1 MDTPTVGHNPSASR
15 RGLDAAALGE
25 RLRGIGF
32 TPFFIDATGSTNTD
46 LVEAVRAEG
55 EKGSREATGAE
66 SLNFYNQTGEVPH
79 LSVLLAE
86 EQLAGR
92 GRMGRPWTAPRYSQV
107 IASVVLRLNGIPAD
121 SLGLLPLL
129 TGMAIAQGVRTA
141 SESAGCELSAEL
153 KWPNDVLICGRKLA
167 GILVEAAKVDM
178 GVANGGQMGPLLKEA
193 VVVLGFG
200 VNYDLA
206 VDELP
211 VAHATSIALEAE
223 QLAKNNATDQPM
235 DQLASN
241 QRASDERISGERIS
255 GEGAPRRTAEP
266 GAAIPDREAVIFHIL
281 ENLERDVARF
291 KQLGGAPEAIMGRY
305 RQLSATIGTRVKAFL
320 PGDEFVTGMA
330 VDVDTSGELVIQ
342 VETHEGKRAIAPGQ
356 RLTVAAGDVEH
367 LRSADISRHSEWGY
381 A

>member
-1 MDTPTVGHNPSASR
+1 MDTPTVGHKPGTSR
-15 RGLDAAALGE
+15 RGLDTAALGE

-32 TPFFIDATGSTNTD
+32 TPFFTDATGSTNTD
-46 LVEAVRAEG
+46 LVEAVWAEG
-55 EKGSREATGAE
+55 ERGSREVTGAK

-92 GRMGRPWTAPRYSQV
+92 GRMGRRWTAPRHSQV

-121 SLGLLPLL
+121 SVGLLPLL

-141 SESAGCELSAEL
+141 SESAGRELSAEL

-178 GVANGGQMGPLLKEA
+178 GEANGGQRGPLLKEA

-206 VDELP
+206 ADELP

-223 QLAKNNATDQPM
+223 QLAKNHATDQLI
-235 DQLASN
+235 DQRVSN
-241 QRASDERISGERIS
+241 QRSSSGRVS
-255 GEGAPRRTAEP
+255 SEGTPSSAAGLEV
-266 GAAIPDREAVIFHIL
+266 AIPGREAVIFHIL

-291 KQLGGAPEAIMGRY
+291 RQLGGAPEAIMGRY

>member
-1 MDTPTVGHNPSASR
+1 M
-15 RGLDAAALGE
+15 GE

-32 TPFFIDATGSTNTD
+32 TPFFTDATGSTNTD

-55 EKGSREATGAE
+55 ERGSREVTGAK

-92 GRMGRPWTAPRYSQV
+92 GRMGRRWTAPRHSQV

-121 SLGLLPLL
+121 SVGLLPLL

-141 SESAGCELSAEL
+141 SESAGRELSAEL

-178 GVANGGQMGPLLKEA
+178 GEANGGQRGPLLKEA

-206 VDELP
+206 TDELP
-211 VAHATSIALEAE
+211 VTHATSIALEAE
-223 QLAKNNATDQPM
+223 QLAKNNAPDQPM
-235 DQLASN
+235 DQPASN
-241 QRASDERISGERIS
+241 QRALDERISGE
-255 GEGAPRRTAEP
+255 GTPRRTAGP

-291 KQLGGAPEAIMGRY
+291 MQLGGAPEAIMGRY

-320 PGDEFVTGMA
+320 PGDEFVAGMA